1 MPSSDAQLRATFNAA
16 AASYQDARPDYLP
29 ELYDDLLEL
38 TGLTPPAHLLEVG
51 AGPGKATLPLA
62 RKGFRITAIEL
73 GADLAEQARRNL
85 AAFPG
90 VSVVTAPFEEWQAE
104 DEYDLVYAATAWHW
118 IERDVKYAKAAAVL
132 RPGGHLAVWGAGH
145 AFPEGF
151 DPFFTEIQQVYEEI
165 GEGKP
170 DDQFPPPL
178 PEEVRDPITGELEA
192 SGRFEVV
199 GVRRY
204 VWGLRYT
211 ADQYLAL
218 LDTFSGHIAMGQA
231 KRDRLYGE
239 VRRLLAERPDNSLVR
254 HWMSTLTVGR
264 VLDG

>member
-1 MPSSDAQLRATFNAA
+1 MPSDAHLRATFNAA
-16 AASYQDARPDYLP
+16 AASYQGSRPDYP
-29 ELYDDLLEL
+29 AELYDDLLEL
-38 TGLTPPAHLLEVG
+38 TGLTPPADLLEVG
-51 AGPGKATLPLA
+51 PGPGKATLPLA
-62 RKGFRITAIEL
+62 RQGFRITAIEL
-73 GADLAEQARRNL
+73 GADLAEQARHNL

-90 VSVVTAPFEEWQAE
+90 VSVVTTPFEEWRAE
-104 DEYDLVYAATAWHW
+104 DAYDLVYAATAWHW
-118 IERDVKYAKAAAVL
+118 IDPDVKYAKAASVL

-145 AFPEGF
+145 AFPKGF
-151 DPFFTEIQQVYEEI
+151 DPFFIEIQQVYEEI
-165 GEGKP
+165 GEAKS
-170 DDQFPPPL
+170 DDRFPPPL
-178 PEEVRDPITGELEA
+178 PEEVRDPIAGELQA
-192 SGRFEVV
+192 SGVFEVA

-239 VRRLLAERPDNSLVR
+239 VRRRLAERPDNSLVR

-264 VLDG
+264 VING